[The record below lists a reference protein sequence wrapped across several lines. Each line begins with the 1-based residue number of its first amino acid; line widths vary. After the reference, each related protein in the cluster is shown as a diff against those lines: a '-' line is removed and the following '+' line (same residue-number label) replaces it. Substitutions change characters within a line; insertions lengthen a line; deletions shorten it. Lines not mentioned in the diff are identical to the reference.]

1 LYKYLVE
8 GDLMFELKKGYDEY
22 VNKTFRIPV
31 RVVDKLDK
39 LSAEYSL
46 SVNKIVIQ
54 CIEYALNNMVKKD
67 NNLLKNDAENEN

>member
-1 LYKYLVE
+1 
-8 GDLMFELKKGYDEY
+8 MFELKKGYDEY